1 MPRQIR
7 VLARVQLLFSPVRRS
22 TRPSRCLAWPSIRA
36 IAGPVAACWPD
47 CAAQRGCPASSGAR
61 GGSPP
66 PFLGGCAVCAV
77 ESSWLTLLRD
87 APGRAH
93 CASAPARHAE
103 RRARCAWQAG
113 ALVAL
118 GCGESVAVLQS
129 MDGGAAL
136 SIVLPRPR
144 ARSFAA
150 LRRSRTPR
158 AAVGAALPVRR
169 ARDGAAVGGVR
180 DAPARLWG
188 LSARRFA
195 QGRAPRRALL
205 MLMGVNH
212 PSRGWRQS

>member
-1 MPRQIR
+1 M
-7 VLARVQLLFSPVRRS
+7 QLPFSPVRRS
-22 TRPSRCLAWPSIRA
+22 TRPSRYLAWPSIHA
-36 IAGPVAACWPD
+36 IAGPVAAFWPD
-47 CAAQRGCPASSGAR
+47 CYPASSGAR

-66 PFLGGCAVCAV
+66 PFSGGCAVGAV

-93 CASAPARHAE
+93 WASAPARHAE

-144 ARSFAA
+144 ARSSAA

-158 AAVGAALPVRR
+158 AAVGAPPPVRR
-169 ARDGAAVGGVR
+169 ARDGTAVGGVR